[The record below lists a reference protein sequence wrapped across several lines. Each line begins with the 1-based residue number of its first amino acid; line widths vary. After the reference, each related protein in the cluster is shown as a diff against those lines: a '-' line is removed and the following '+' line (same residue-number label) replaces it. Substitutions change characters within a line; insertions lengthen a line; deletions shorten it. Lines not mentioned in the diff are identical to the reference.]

1 VQELRPNFYGVLER
15 DGEQERRGYLSTL
28 RRRQQRSTE
37 QCHATSAELVSRS
50 QGAPFLMTRESTVAT
65 PLPTIEEIKNAQD
78 SVYAVMPPTPQIVWP
93 LLCERLGAEVWVKH
107 ENHTP
112 IGAFKARTAVV
123 YAAEVFRGSKDIRG
137 LVTATRGNHGQ
148 SVALAARRFNVPAH
162 IVVPQGNSA
171 EKNAAMRAQGA
182 NLIEFGSD
190 YQDSKEH
197 AQKLA
202 DENGW
207 HFVPSYHRDIVK
219 GVATYWLEF
228 FSAVADLDVVYV
240 PIGQGSGICSCCAV
254 RNGMNLRTRIMGV
267 VAEGAPAY
275 ALSFEAGRKIAAP
288 VTTLLGDGMAC
299 RLPDDASLEVV
310 LGNVDRVVR
319 VSEEEM
325 RQAMKIYFTDTH
337 NVVEGAGAAGL
348 AAALKEKHALRGKR
362 LGLVATGGN
371 VDHDVFARVL
381 LD

>member
-1 VQELRPNFYGVLER
+1 MTGQSLLTIPLPSMSLPSIAEIKAAQEL
-15 DGEQERRGYLSTL
+15 
-28 RRRQQRSTE
+28 
-37 QCHATSAELVSRS
+37 
-50 QGAPFLMTRESTVAT
+50 
-65 PLPTIEEIKNAQD
+65 
-78 SVYAVMPPTPQIVWP
+78 VYSVMPPTPQIVWP

-123 YAAEVFRGSKDIRG
+123 YAAELFREANGITG

-148 SVALAARRFNVPAH
+148 SVALAARRFNVRAH
-162 IVVPQGNSA
+162 LVIPHGNSK

-182 NLIEFGSD
+182 DLIEFGSD
-190 YQDSKEH
+190 FQEAKEH

-202 DENGW
+202 GEHGW
-207 HFVPSYHRDIVK
+207 HFVPPYHRNIVK

-228 FSAVADLDVVYV
+228 FSAVPNVDVVYV

-254 RNGMNLRTRIMGV
+254 RNGMNVRTKIIGV
-267 VAEGAPAY
+267 VAEEAPTY
-275 ALSFEAGRKIAAP
+275 ALSFEAGRAISAP

-299 RLPDDASLEVV
+299 RVPDVESLEVV
-310 LGNVDRVVR
+310 LKNVDHVVR

-348 AAALKEKHALRGKR
+348 AAALKEKHLLNGKR
-362 LGLVATGGN
+362 VGLVASGGN
-371 VDHDVFARVL
+371 VDHDIFAKVL
-381 LD
+381 QD